1 MKGGG
6 TFGTM
11 KLPIEVEKEIA
22 RKAVEEGGIR
32 IAIRASSMSYAYLG
46 VYRLFAY
53 FNRRY

>member
-22 RKAVEEGGIR
+22 GKAVEEGGIR

>member
-1 MKGGG
+1 
-6 TFGTM
+6 M

-22 RKAVEEGGIR
+22 RKVVEEGGIR
-32 IAIRASSMSYAYLG
+32 IAIRASSMSYAYSS